1 MDSPPLDP
9 VRRHAIAFVLI
20 AVFLDMVGF
29 GLIIPVLPSL
39 IAQVGHLDLA
49 QASRIGGWMFAAFS
63 LAQFLFAPLMGTL
76 SDRFGRR
83 PLLLLAI
90 GGLGVDYVLHALAPT
105 LAWLFVGRI
114 IAGIC
119 GASYVIANAYL
130 ADITP
135 PEGRARAFGL
145 IGAAFGFG
153 FIAGPALGGFLGE
166 LGPRVPFF
174 AAAGLSVLNLV
185 YGIFV
190 LPESLP
196 GSRRR
201 AIRWASCNPFG
212 TLTVFRQY
220 PGVLPMGAALGVYLF
235 ASAVYPAIWPYWGME
250 KFGWSE
256 GVVGITLAAYGIV
269 AAAFQGGLAGPL
281 ARRFGEARVAMTGLW
296 LGAVLAV
303 ALGLSQNL
311 AMVLIILAVTGIEGL
326 VQPMVGSLMSNAVP
340 EDAQG
345 ALQGGISAVMNLA
358 MLAGTL
364 FFTQIFGI
372 FLAEGAPIRT
382 PDMAFYVSGA
392 ILLVALVLFQRARKV

>member
-235 ASAVYPAIWPYWGME
+235 ASAVYPAIWPYWGMA